1 MGYDTAALQRFILK
15 IFVEPASAGEPSTII
30 PVFHR
35 WIQESAVPGLLIDV
49 ADYTHL
55 VDGPSVLLVA
65 HEANYA
71 LDGIGGRPGLSYTRK
86 QPSEGTLPERL
97 ATAAGRADHCRAT
110 PGGRYLPHD
119 RRRASRSW
127 ATRLSSWPTT
137 ASPRHGPPMPRPR
150 CGRSLPRSATG
161 YSAEWRSTS
170 GPGRS
175 GPPRLHPQDD
185 RDRYAGHP
193 TVQDRVGLKPAGG
206 RPRGKR
212 CCPASPSRTSR
223 ATGRQPSSSHR

>member
-1 MGYDTAALQRFILK
+1 MGYDAAALQRFALK
-15 IFVEPASAGEPSTII
+15 LFAEPASAGEPSTII

-97 ATAAGRADHCRAT
+97 ATAAGALITAALRLEEDTSRMTGGGITFLGNEIEFVANDRLVAPRT
-110 PGGRYLPHD
+110 PDTQTALGNELAAFGGRLFGGGDVEVQPLD
-119 RRRASRSW
+119 DPARLGFTLKTAGAVPLDTLLSR
-127 ATRLSSWPTT
+127 L
-137 ASPRHGPPMPRPR
+137 
-150 CGRSLPRSATG
+150 
-161 YSAEWRSTS
+161 E
-170 GPGRS
+170 
-175 GPPRLHPQDD
+175 
-185 RDRYAGHP
+185 
-193 TVQDRVGLKPAGG
+193 
-206 RPRGKR
+206 
-212 CCPASPSRTSR
+212 
-223 ATGRQPSSSHR
+223 

>member
-1 MGYDTAALQRFILK
+1 MGYDAAALQRFALK
-15 IFVEPASAGEPSTII
+15 LFAEPASAGEPSTII

-97 ATAAGRADHCRAT
+97 ATAAGALITAA
-110 PGGRYLPHD
+110 L
-119 RRRASRSW
+119 
-127 ATRLSSWPTT
+127 RL
-137 ASPRHGPPMPRPR
+137 
-150 CGRSLPRSATG
+150 
-161 YSAEWRSTS
+161 EE
-170 GPGRS
+170 
-175 GPPRLHPQDD
+175 D
-185 RDRYAGHP
+185 
-193 TVQDRVGLKPAGG
+193 
-206 RPRGKR
+206 
-212 CCPASPSRTSR
+212 TSR
-223 ATGRQPSSSHR
+223 MTGGGITFLGNEIEFVTNDRLGAPRTVDSETALRAELAAFGDRIFGGAEIDIQPLDDSHRLAFTLGTAATVTLDTLMSRLELPVPQIFRLDL